1 MTDAQTTPAADDT
14 VVIAAQVSDDQGV
27 LAEGA
32 VAVQG
37 NHVLL
42 VARFANATAASAVYS
57 DLQEGEVAG
66 TYHIDGVLVVHA
78 DNTGKITIEKLT
90 DHHTKKGLKWGIVA
104 GVVAGIVFPPS
115 ILASAAWLGGAG
127 LVAGKIGNVREKAK
141 VEKAVSDIIT
151 PGTSGIL
158 ALIDVEDVPAVTA
171 AIPQAEAVKTIPVED
186 VTAEAIE
193 KAAKSDAPAADA
205 PAADAPATA

>member
-1 MTDAQTTPAADDT
+1 MTDAATTTGSDDT

-42 VARFANATAASAVYS
+42 IARFADADAAAAVYS

-66 TYHIDGVLVVHA
+66 KFDIAGVLVVNA
-78 DNTGKITIEKLT
+78 DEAGKVSVQKLT

-115 ILASAAWLGGAG
+115 ILASAAWLGAAGA
-127 LVAGKIGNVREKAK
+127 VAGKIGNVREKAK
-141 VEKAVSDIIT
+141 VEKAVSDVIT
-151 PGTSGIL
+151 AGTSGIL
-158 ALIDVEDVPAVTA
+158 ALIELKDVEAVKA
-171 AIPQAEAVKTIPVED
+171 AIPQAEEVKTIPVED
-186 VTAEAIE
+186 ATAEAIE
-193 KAAKSDAPAADA
+193 KAAGT
-205 PAADAPATA
+205 DAPATA

>member
-1 MTDAQTTPAADDT
+1 MTDEKSTPAAETDDT
-14 VVIAAQVSDDQGV
+14 VVIVAQVADDQGV

-42 VARFANATAASAVYS
+42 VARFADSTAAAAVYS
-57 DLQEGEVAG
+57 DLQEGEIAG
-66 TYHIDGVLVVHA
+66 SYHIDGVLVVNA
-78 DNTGKITIEKLT
+78 DSAGKITIQKLT
-90 DHHTKKGLKWGIVA
+90 DHHTKRGLKWGIVA

-127 LVAGKIGNVREKAK
+127 LVVGKIGNVREKAK
-141 VEKAVSDIIT
+141 VEKAVADVIT

-158 ALIDVEDVPAVTA
+158 ALIDVQDVPAVKE
-171 AIPQAEAVKTIPVED
+171 AIPQAQEVKTIPVDEA
-186 VTAEAIE
+186 TADAIE
-193 KAAKSDAPAADA
+193 KAAGP
-205 PAADAPATA
+205 DAPATA

>member
-1 MTDAQTTPAADDT
+1 MSDEKSTPTTAADDT
-14 VVIAAQVSDDQGV
+14 VIIAAQVSDDQGV

-42 VARFANATAASAVYS
+42 IARFADSGAAAGVYS
-57 DLQEGEVAG
+57 DLQEGELAG
-66 TYHIDGVLVVHA
+66 TYHIDGVLVVNA
-78 DNTGKITIEKLT
+78 DDAGKITVQKLT
-90 DHHTKKGLKWGIVA
+90 DHHTRRGLKWGIVA

-127 LVAGKIGNVREKAK
+127 LVVGKIGNVREKAK
-141 VEKAVSDIIT
+141 VEKAVADVIT

-158 ALIDVEDVPAVTA
+158 ALIEVDDVPAVTA
-171 AIPQAEAVKTIPVED
+171 AIPQAQAVKTIPVED
-186 VTAEAIE
+186 ATAEAIE
-193 KAAKSDAPAADA
+193 KAAGSPDSA
-205 PAADAPATA
+205 ATA

>member
-1 MTDAQTTPAADDT
+1 MTDEKSTPAAADDT

-42 VARFANATAASAVYS
+42 VARFADTAAAAGVYS

-66 TYHIDGVLVVHA
+66 NYHIDGVLVVHA
-78 DNTGKITIEKLT
+78 DAAGEITIEKMT
-90 DHHTKKGLKWGIVA
+90 DHHTRRGLKWGIVA

-115 ILASAAWLGGAG
+115 ILASAAVLGGAG
-127 LVAGKIGNVREKAK
+127 AVAGKIGNVREKAK
-141 VEKAVSDIIT
+141 VEKAVADVIT

-158 ALIDVEDVPAVTA
+158 ALIDV
-171 AIPQAEAVKTIPVED
+171 KTIPVED
-186 VTAEAIE
+186 ETAEAIE
-193 KAAKSDAPAADA
+193 KAAGSAPDAPAKA
-205 PAADAPATA
+205 

>member
-1 MTDAQTTPAADDT
+1 MADDKTTPATDDT

-32 VAVQG
+32 VAVEG

-42 VARFANATAASAVYS
+42 VARFASTAAASAVYS
-57 DLQEGEVAG
+57 DLQKGEVDG

-78 DNTGKITIEKLT
+78 DTNGKITIEKLT

-127 LVAGKIGNVREKAK
+127 LVVGKIGNVREKAK

-158 ALIDVEDVPAVTA
+158 ALIDVNDVPAVKA

-193 KAAKSDAPAADA
+193 KAAST
-205 PAADAPATA
+205 DAPATA

>member
-1 MTDAQTTPAADDT
+1 MTDEKSTPAADSDDT
-14 VVIAAQVSDDQGV
+14 VVIVAQVADDQGV

-32 VAVQG
+32 VAIEG

-42 VARFANATAASAVYS
+42 VARFADSTAAAAVYS
-57 DLQEGEVAG
+57 DLQEGEIAG
-66 TYHIDGVLVVHA
+66 SYHIDGVLVVNA
-78 DNTGKITIEKLT
+78 DAAGKITIQKLT
-90 DHHTKKGLKWGIVA
+90 DHHTKRGLKWGIVA

-141 VEKAVSDIIT
+141 VEKAVADVIT

-158 ALIDVEDVPAVTA
+158 ALIDVNDVPAVKE
-171 AIPQAEAVKTIPVED
+171 AIPQAQEVKTIPVDEA
-186 VTAEAIE
+186 TADAIE
-193 KAAKSDAPAADA
+193 KAAGP
-205 PAADAPATA
+205 DAPATA

>member
-1 MTDAQTTPAADDT
+1 MTDEKSTPAAADDT

-42 VARFANATAASAVYS
+42 VARFADTAAAAGVYS

-66 TYHIDGVLVVHA
+66 NYHIDGVLVVHA
-78 DNTGKITIEKLT
+78 DAAGEITIEKMT
-90 DHHTKKGLKWGIVA
+90 DHHTRRGLKWGIVA

-115 ILASAAWLGGAG
+115 ILASAAVLGGAG
-127 LVAGKIGNVREKAK
+127 AVAGKIGNVREKAK
-141 VEKAVSDIIT
+141 VEKAVADVIT

-158 ALIDVEDVPAVTA
+158 ALIDVKDVPAVTA
-171 AIPQAEAVKTIPVED
+171 AIPQAEAVKTIPVENE
-186 VTAEAIE
+186 TAEAIE
-193 KAAKSDAPAADA
+193 KAAGSAPDAPAKA
-205 PAADAPATA
+205 